1 MKNIYTVTF
10 SPTGTSKMVAGLISS
25 AFDGEKID
33 IDLCMEKNRKL
44 TADGDDLC
52 VFSLPCYGCRV
63 PHTAAERLAGI
74 CGQSTPAIICVTF
87 GNRDFEDSLLELS
100 DIVSE
105 NGFRVISACAAS
117 TEHNIIRVFGAGRPD
132 ETDIKEIKQFAADSL
147 DKIISGCRK
156 SPYIPGNRPYKQ
168 WKAGDTP
175 IITDK
180 DRCTGC
186 GICSS
191 MCPVQAISPDGK
203 KTDTEVCIGCMRCI
217 RICPDGSRSL
227 PEQYIAKLTEHLEP
241 LCRSRKPNHFYLSE
255 TPVTP

>member
-1 MKNIYTVTF
+1 MKKIYTVTF

-52 VFSLPCYGCRV
+52 VFSLPCYGGRV

-105 NGFRVISACAAS
+105 NGFRVISACAD
-117 TEHNIIRVFGAGRPD
+117 NISRM
-132 ETDIKEIKQFAADSL
+132 
-147 DKIISGCRK
+147 ISGKEEWSTGVKVTRDK
-156 SPYIPGNRPYKQ
+156 ENSPVIDISVVADYGSKIPQ
-168 WKAGDTP
+168 LEWDIQTAV
-175 IITDK
+175 K
-180 DRCTGC
+180 DNVFKISGERVSAVN
-186 GICSS
+186 IH
-191 MCPVQAISPDGK
+191 VQGVTLAKNSREK
-203 KTDTEVCIGCMRCI
+203 K
-217 RICPDGSRSL
+217 
-227 PEQYIAKLTEHLEP
+227 
-241 LCRSRKPNHFYLSE
+241 
-255 TPVTP
+255 

>member
-52 VFSLPCYGCRV
+52 VFSLPCYGGRV

-203 KTDTEVCIGCMRCI
+203 KPIQKSVSAVCAVSGYVQMAAGAFLSSMLQNSQNILSLCAAAGSQI
-217 RICPDGSRSL
+217 IFICL
-227 PEQYIAKLTEHLEP
+227 KLQ
-241 LCRSRKPNHFYLSE
+241 
-255 TPVTP
+255 